1 MERVK
6 ISYAVDLNDVPSTA
20 NDLMLDANHWVA
32 DVAEELGTLDFNSG
46 NLASIQDKVHEIRRT
61 LARID
66 QRIDDCYAITVGYH
80 QTLVPAPDGAGVHT
94 PEPDIEDKLREL
106 QQAMEVSEQYTGG
119 SNDKE

>member
-32 DVAEELGTLDFNSG
+32 EVAEELGTLDFNSG
-46 NLASIQDKVHEIRRT
+46 NLAGITDKVHEIRRA

-80 QTLVPAPDGAGVHT
+80 QTLVPAPENTTQA
-94 PEPDIEDKLREL
+94 PEPDVEEKLRQL
-106 QQAMEVSEQYTGG
+106 QQAMEASEQHTG
-119 SNDKE
+119 EQ